1 MAKEKKYYVVWEG
14 HQRGVFDKW
23 DACKKQTDGYKNAK
37 YKSFNTREEANQAFN
52 SSAERFI
59 VYGRPKSTPNSK
71 LFTGTIVEDCICV
84 DAACSGNPGDMEY
97 RGVLLDGTE
106 LFKIGPLAEGTNN
119 VGEFLGIVHGLAF
132 LQKQNR
138 TTTTIY
144 SDSKIA
150 IGWVTK
156 GKTATKLEQS
166 PRNKKIF
173 DLIDRA
179 TKWLADNQYDNPIA
193 KWETTDWGEN
203 PADFGRK

>member
-23 DACKKQTDGYKNAK
+23 DVCKKQTDGYKNAK
-37 YKSFNTREEANQAFN
+37 YKSFDTLEAANQAFN
-52 SSAERFI
+52 SSPDSFI
-59 VYGRPKSTPNSK
+59 AYGRPKTAPNSK
-71 LFTGTIVEDCICV
+71 IFTATIVQDCICV

-119 VGEFLGIVHGLAF
+119 IGEFLGIVHGLAF
-132 LQKQNR
+132 LQQQNR
-138 TTTTIY
+138 TSTTIY

-150 IGWVTK
+150 IGWVAK
-156 GKTATKLEQS
+156 GKTATKLEQT

-179 TKWLADNQYDNPIA
+179 TKWLANNKYDNPIA
-193 KWETTDWGEN
+193 KWETEDWGEN